1 MEIPII
7 NCNVNVTD
15 ITKEVRMWNMN
26 YKSYSM
32 EEIENELGYEIEK
45 KHTECDVLKLSEL
58 RRLFESGWVI
68 YDTQT
73 TSDKN
78 IKILTLVK
86 ASAQ

>member
-1 MEIPII
+1 MD
-7 NCNVNVTD
+7 N
-15 ITKEVRMWNMN
+15 KG
-26 YKSYSM
+26 YSM
-32 EEIENELGYEIEK
+32 EDIEEELGYEFEK

-58 RRLFESGWVI
+58 RKLFESGWAI

-73 TSDKN
+73 TSDEN